1 MLFTDVGLCFGD
13 FAIAAATKPAP
24 LNGFFTDA
32 AAAPETLNFRS
43 NAWLPGDDTFRGT
56 PAKSA
61 VIVGCTMGTT
71 GTTICGATDI
81 MAGLGWCMSSWLM
94 TERDVAMKA
103 GAGITGRGGGSV
115 IDDGGGIVGGGTAI
129 DVTGGG
135 TPIGR
140 GGMIIPTLL
149 TGVTIRT
156 GGATGTGCCVS
167 EMRLLNC

>member
-1 MLFTDVGLCFGD
+1 
-13 FAIAAATKPAP
+13 
-24 LNGFFTDA
+24 
-32 AAAPETLNFRS
+32 
-43 NAWLPGDDTFRGT
+43 
-56 PAKSA
+56 
-61 VIVGCTMGTT
+61 
-71 GTTICGATDI
+71 
-81 MAGLGWCMSSWLM
+81 M